1 MKSVSASVAFSLFDK
16 DVSHTK
22 CGFRFDSA
30 AIGELFEIMQSRYKK
45 DSPVTALSSSP
56 PTRYKKLSL
65 STTRAL
71 RASMSCKL
79 SAWVWW
85 YSYERMRLKLS

>member
-1 MKSVSASVAFSLFDK
+1 MIGNHMSGARKLMKSAFVSMAFSLFDK

-22 CGFRFDSA
+22 CGFKFDSA

-45 DSPVTALSSSP
+45 GCPVTALSSSP

-65 STTRAL
+65 STIRAL

-79 SAWVWW
+79 SA
-85 YSYERMRLKLS
+85 

>member
-1 MKSVSASVAFSLFDK
+1 MSGARKLMKSVSASVVFSLFAK

-22 CGFRFDSA
+22 CGFKFDSA

-45 DSPVTALSSSP
+45 GFPATALSSSP
-56 PTRYKKLSL
+56 PTRYKKPSL
-65 STTRAL
+65 PTTRAS

-79 SAWVWW
+79 SA
-85 YSYERMRLKLS
+85 

>member
-1 MKSVSASVAFSLFDK
+1 MKSAFVSVAFLLFDK

-22 CGFRFDSA
+22 CDFRFDSA

-45 DSPVTALSSSP
+45 GCPVTALSSSP
-56 PTRYKKLSL
+56 PTRYKKPSL

-79 SAWVWW
+79 SA
-85 YSYERMRLKLS
+85 

>member
-1 MKSVSASVAFSLFDK
+1 MSGARKLMKSVSASVVFSLFAK

-22 CGFRFDSA
+22 CGFKFDSA

-45 DSPVTALSSSP
+45 GCPVTVLSSSP
-56 PTRYKKLSL
+56 PTRYKKPSS
-65 STTRAL
+65 STASAS

-79 SAWVWW
+79 SA
-85 YSYERMRLKLS
+85 

>member
-1 MKSVSASVAFSLFDK
+1 MSGAGKLMKSAFVSVVFSLFGKDK
-16 DVSHTK
+16 LHIK
-22 CGFRFDSA
+22 CGFKFDSA

-45 DSPVTALSSSP
+45 GCPVTALSSSP
-56 PTRYKKLSL
+56 PTRYKKPSL

-79 SAWVWW
+79 SA
-85 YSYERMRLKLS
+85 